1 MLPRK
6 VRYAKRKNTKKE
18 VTYNRAYLE
27 NRYYSDF
34 VSYITEHP
42 YDEVIEMDSVEGKN
56 HSSYIMTLLFRM
68 SNFMLAFKLK
78 GHTSNSIIEI
88 FDSIKKQLGNEVFK
102 KTFRIILTDRGTE
115 FSNPEG
121 IEKDKDTGEILTH
134 VFYCDSRQSQ
144 QKGKIEKNH
153 VELRRIFPKGFDF
166 NSITQDELNKA
177 LSHINSYPRA
187 SLNYKSPY
195 DLFIQHIVTNVLELN
210 KSTKIAFSNLNLT
223 PSLIKK

>member
-1 MLPRK
+1 
-6 VRYAKRKNTKKE
+6 
-18 VTYNRAYLE
+18 
-27 NRYYSDF
+27 
-34 VSYITEHP
+34 
-42 YDEVIEMDSVEGKN
+42 MDSVEGKN

-78 GHTSNSIIEI
+78 DHTSNSIIEI

-195 DLFIQHIVTNVLELN
+195 DLFIQHTVTNVLELN